1 MKYPYRRNS
10 HPPAPVIEVTFISA
24 AERLQTEPLSAAVDT
39 GADGTLVP
47 IQYLDEIHAPATVE
61 MPVHGPWSDSRRVML
76 YLVDMQIGDL
86 FLPDMEVVG
95 DLSGHE
101 VVLGRDV
108 LNHLRITLDGP
119 KEIVSVF
126 E

>member
-1 MKYPYRRNS
+1 MKYPYSR
-10 HPPAPVIEVTFISA
+10 HDYPAAPMIEVVLSGA
-24 AERLQTEPLSAAVDT
+24 AERLQTERLSAFVDT

-47 IQYLDEIHAPATVE
+47 IRYLDEIHAPPTVE
-61 MPVHGPWSDSRRVML
+61 IAVRSQWSDSHRVML
-76 YLVDMQIGDL
+76 YLVDIHIGDL
-86 FLPDMEVVG
+86 FLPDVEVVG
-95 DLSGHE
+95 DLSGDE

-119 KEIVSVF
+119 KEIVGVF

>member
-1 MKYPYRRNS
+1 MKYPYSRNDYPS
-10 HPPAPVIEVTFISA
+10 APVIEVMLVSA
-24 AERLQTEPLSAAVDT
+24 AERLQTKPLAAFADT

-47 IQYLDEIHAPATVE
+47 IQYLDEIHAPPTVE
-61 MPVHGPWSDSRRVML
+61 MSVRSPWGDSRRVTL
-76 YLVDMQIGDL
+76 YLVDIQIGDL
-86 FLPDMEVVG
+86 FLPDIEVVG
-95 DLSGHE
+95 DLAGGE

-119 KEIVSVF
+119 KEIVGVF

>member
-1 MKYPYRRNS
+1 MKYPYSRNGYPS
-10 HPPAPVIEVTFISA
+10 APVIEVTFVSA
-24 AERLQTEPLSAAVDT
+24 AERLQTKPLVAFADT

-47 IQYLDEIHAPATVE
+47 IQYLDEIHAPPTVE
-61 MPVHGPWSDSRRVML
+61 LSVRSPWSDSRRVML
-76 YLVDMQIGDL
+76 YLVDIHIGDL
-86 FLPDMEVVG
+86 FLPDIEVVG
-95 DLSGHE
+95 DLAGNE

-119 KEIVSVF
+119 REIVDVF